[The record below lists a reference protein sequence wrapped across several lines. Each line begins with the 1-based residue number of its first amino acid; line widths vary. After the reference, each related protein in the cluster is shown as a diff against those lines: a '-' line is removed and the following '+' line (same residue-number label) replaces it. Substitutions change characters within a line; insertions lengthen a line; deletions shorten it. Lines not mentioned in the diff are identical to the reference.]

1 MKAVNLWKTLFCA
14 ALAVTAFSACSDDDK
29 DDDGGMPSITVNG
42 EASVTVAVK
51 LDGGTT
57 DAIEVVSSGNWA
69 LELTGTE
76 TGWCHPSKET
86 GGKGKTSLTF
96 TVDKWEGAA
105 STDERSVTATL
116 TTNGSFEGITIPKKA
131 TIVVKQNGDGS
142 TVVTTNVKE
151 IRSQLTF
158 DGKAVANSHVIT
170 GIVVSSYEGNNINNH
185 QIMITD
191 NTTESGAGLMVRFK
205 GFVGNKD
212 TDYNLSMGSI
222 VSFDLQGGIAQMY
235 NDDVLYQVDFS
246 NAGAD
251 PKITIVDSSDN
262 TPDAITITDL
272 SKLADYQSQYV
283 QIYSQPIS
291 SIRGEM
297 YYNVSSGYANQT
309 FMTKTGET
317 FQLSFNSYTSS
328 WAKSIEIPSK
338 SGYMKGCVS
347 FNVKAANLAPRNAA
361 DLSGLTEDLFP
372 DPTPETTTIS
382 QITEA
387 GSYELKNVIV
397 VTRSDKAYMIADNTG
412 AMQVYHD
419 GNVRKVGDKINISGL
434 VTVYQAPNNTPQFN
448 DDATVS
454 LISEGNSWQYDFL
467 EYSVENVKNYFSD
480 VKCVAVQ
487 LKGTIVKDGNYFN
500 LVFDGVTDV
509 QGSIQY
515 YTPDASVLD
524 VPVVVKGYAIGKS
537 QSGSIQRIKV
547 FPYEITVDASTPY
560 INATA
565 PATFSADGETIPVA
579 FTAGNLGT
587 NKVFA
592 KLTENAAGQ
601 FSVPDGAVAGSS
613 VAVTAKKNE
622 TGAAQTAQLTLY
634 IAASQDATPV
644 DQITGALKQ
653 AAPLSGDEGAPY
665 AWIMKQGELTTAGGE
680 VNKGEPAMA
689 WTASEV
695 TYTGW
700 DSNASAKGIQIGS
713 SGKPEADFTLTTANY
728 SGKIT
733 SIKVNASIGNSGD
746 GKLTVKIGDTQIGE
760 TITLTTTA
768 TTYTFTPASPVAGS
782 ITIGLSATAKAMY
795 IKSVDINPAE

>member
-1 MKAVNLWKTLFCA
+1 
-14 ALAVTAFSACSDDDK
+14 
-29 DDDGGMPSITVNG
+29 
-42 EASVTVAVK
+42 
-51 LDGGTT
+51 
-57 DAIEVVSSGNWA
+57 
-69 LELTGTE
+69 
-76 TGWCHPSKET
+76 
-86 GGKGKTSLTF
+86 
-96 TVDKWEGAA
+96 
-105 STDERSVTATL
+105 
-116 TTNGSFEGITIPKKA
+116 
-131 TIVVKQNGDGS
+131 
-142 TVVTTNVKE
+142 
-151 IRSQLTF
+151 
-158 DGKAVANSHVIT
+158 
-170 GIVVSSYEGNNINNH
+170 
-185 QIMITD
+185 
-191 NTTESGAGLMVRFK
+191 
-205 GFVGNKD
+205 
-212 TDYNLSMGSI
+212 
-222 VSFDLQGGIAQMY
+222 MY
-235 NDDVLYQVDFS
+235 NDVLYQVDFS

-347 FNVKAANLAPRNAA
+347 FNVKAANLAPRNTA

-412 AMQVYHD
+412 AMQVYHN

-454 LISEGNSWQYDFL
+454 LISEGNSWQYDFS
-467 EYSVENVKNYFSD
+467 EYSVESVKNYFSD

-487 LKGTIVKDGNYFN
+487 LKGTIVKDRNYFN
-500 LVFDGVTDV
+500 LVFDGVNDV

-515 YTPDASVLD
+515 YTPDVSVLD

-547 FPYEITVDASTPY
+547 FPYEITADASTPY

-592 KLTENAAGQ
+592 KLTENTAGQ
-601 FSVPDGAVAGSS
+601 FSVLDGAVSGSS

-644 DQITGALKQ
+644 DQITVALKQ

-680 VNKGEPAMA
+680 VSKGEPAMA

-713 SGKPEADFTLTTANY
+713 GSKPEADFTLTTANY

-733 SIKVNASIGNSGD
+733 SIKVNASIGSGGD

>member
-69 LELTGTE
+69 LTFDDE
-76 TGWCHPSKET
+76 TATWCHPSKET
-86 GGKGKTSLTF
+86 GGKGKTTLTF

-105 STDERSVTATL
+105 STDSRQVTAKLL
-116 TTNGSFEGITIPKKA
+116 TTGNFEGIPIPKTA
-131 TIVVKQNGDGS
+131 TVIIKQNGDGS
-142 TVVTTNVKE
+142 TAVTTNVKE

-235 NDDVLYQVDFS
+235 NDVLYQVDFS

-454 LISEGNSWQYDFL
+454 LISEGNSWQYDFS
-467 EYSVENVKNYFSD
+467 EYSVESVKNYFND

-500 LVFDGVTDV
+500 LVFDGVNDV

-524 VPVVVKGYAIGKS
+524 VPVIVKGYAIGKS

-547 FPYEITVDASTPY
+547 FPYEITVDASIPY

-601 FSVPDGAVAGSS
+601 FSVPDGAVSGSS

-644 DQITGALKQ
+644 DQITVALKQ

>member
-1 MKAVNLWKTLFCA
+1 
-14 ALAVTAFSACSDDDK
+14 
-29 DDDGGMPSITVNG
+29 
-42 EASVTVAVK
+42 
-51 LDGGTT
+51 
-57 DAIEVVSSGNWA
+57 
-69 LELTGTE
+69 
-76 TGWCHPSKET
+76 
-86 GGKGKTSLTF
+86 
-96 TVDKWEGAA
+96 
-105 STDERSVTATL
+105 
-116 TTNGSFEGITIPKKA
+116 
-131 TIVVKQNGDGS
+131 
-142 TVVTTNVKE
+142 
-151 IRSQLTF
+151 
-158 DGKAVANSHVIT
+158 
-170 GIVVSSYEGNNINNH
+170 
-185 QIMITD
+185 
-191 NTTESGAGLMVRFK
+191 
-205 GFVGNKD
+205 
-212 TDYNLSMGSI
+212 
-222 VSFDLQGGIAQMY
+222 MY
-235 NDDVLYQVDFS
+235 NDVLYQVDFS

-347 FNVKAANLAPRNAA
+347 FNVKAANLAPRNTA

-412 AMQVYHD
+412 AMQVYHN

-454 LISEGNSWQYDFL
+454 LISEGNSWQYDFS
-467 EYSVENVKNYFSD
+467 EYSVESVKNYFSD

-487 LKGTIVKDGNYFN
+487 LKGTIVKDRNYFN
-500 LVFDGVTDV
+500 LVFDGVNDV

-515 YTPDASVLD
+515 YTPDVSVLD

-547 FPYEITVDASTPY
+547 FPYEITADASTPY

-592 KLTENAAGQ
+592 KLTENTAGQ
-601 FSVPDGAVAGSS
+601 FSVLDGAVSGSS

-644 DQITGALKQ
+644 DQITVALKQ
-653 AAPLSGDEGAPY
+653 AAL
-665 AWIMKQGELTTAGGE
+665 
-680 VNKGEPAMA
+680 
-689 WTASEV
+689 
-695 TYTGW
+695 
-700 DSNASAKGIQIGS
+700 
-713 SGKPEADFTLTTANY
+713 
-728 SGKIT
+728 
-733 SIKVNASIGNSGD
+733 
-746 GKLTVKIGDTQIGE
+746 
-760 TITLTTTA
+760 
-768 TTYTFTPASPVAGS
+768 
-782 ITIGLSATAKAMY
+782 
-795 IKSVDINPAE
+795 

>member
-69 LELTGTE
+69 LTFDDE
-76 TGWCHPSKET
+76 TATWCHPSKET
-86 GGKGKTSLTF
+86 GGKGKTTLTF
-96 TVDKWEGAA
+96 TVDKWEGAT
-105 STDERSVTATL
+105 STDSRQVTAKLL
-116 TTNGSFEGITIPKKA
+116 TTGNFEGIPIPKTA
-131 TIVVKQNGDGS
+131 TVIIKQNGDGS
-142 TVVTTNVKE
+142 TAVTTNVKE

-235 NDDVLYQVDFS
+235 NDVLYQVDFS

-454 LISEGNSWQYDFL
+454 LISEGNSWQYDFS
-467 EYSVENVKNYFSD
+467 EYSVESVKNYFND

-500 LVFDGVTDV
+500 LVFDGVNDV

-524 VPVVVKGYAIGKS
+524 VPVIVKGYAIGKS

-547 FPYEITVDASTPY
+547 FPYEITVDASIPY

-601 FSVPDGAVAGSS
+601 FSVPDGAVSGSS

-634 IAASQDATPV
+634 IAASQDATPI
-644 DQITGALKQ
+644 DQITVALKQ

>member
-1 MKAVNLWKTLFCA
+1 
-14 ALAVTAFSACSDDDK
+14 
-29 DDDGGMPSITVNG
+29 
-42 EASVTVAVK
+42 
-51 LDGGTT
+51 
-57 DAIEVVSSGNWA
+57 
-69 LELTGTE
+69 
-76 TGWCHPSKET
+76 
-86 GGKGKTSLTF
+86 
-96 TVDKWEGAA
+96 
-105 STDERSVTATL
+105 
-116 TTNGSFEGITIPKKA
+116 
-131 TIVVKQNGDGS
+131 
-142 TVVTTNVKE
+142 
-151 IRSQLTF
+151 
-158 DGKAVANSHVIT
+158 
-170 GIVVSSYEGNNINNH
+170 
-185 QIMITD
+185 MITD

-235 NDDVLYQVDFS
+235 NDVLYQVDFS

-347 FNVKAANLAPRNAA
+347 FNVKAANLAPRNTA

-412 AMQVYHD
+412 AMQVYHN

-454 LISEGNSWQYDFL
+454 LISEGNSWQYDFS
-467 EYSVENVKNYFSD
+467 EYSVESVKNYFSD

-487 LKGTIVKDGNYFN
+487 LKGTIVKDRNYFN
-500 LVFDGVTDV
+500 LVFDGVNDV

-515 YTPDASVLD
+515 YTPDVSVLD

-547 FPYEITVDASTPY
+547 FPYEITADASTPY

-592 KLTENAAGQ
+592 KLTENTAGQ
-601 FSVPDGAVAGSS
+601 FSVLDGAVSGSS

-644 DQITGALKQ
+644 DQITVALKQ

-680 VNKGEPAMA
+680 VSKGEPAMA

-713 SGKPEADFTLTTANY
+713 GSKPEADFTLTTANY

-733 SIKVNASIGNSGD
+733 SIKVNASIGSGGD

>member
-69 LELTGTE
+69 LTFDDE
-76 TGWCHPSKET
+76 TATWCHPSKET
-86 GGKGKTSLTF
+86 GGKGKTTLTF

-235 NDDVLYQVDFS
+235 NDVLYQVDFS

-454 LISEGNSWQYDFL
+454 LISEGNSWQYDFS
-467 EYSVENVKNYFSD
+467 EYSVESVKNYFND

-500 LVFDGVTDV
+500 LVFDGVNDV

-524 VPVVVKGYAIGKS
+524 VPVIVKGYAIGKS

-547 FPYEITVDASTPY
+547 FPYEITVDASIPY

-601 FSVPDGAVAGSS
+601 FSVPDGAVSGSS

-634 IAASQDATPV
+634 IAASQDATPI
-644 DQITGALKQ
+644 DQITVALKQ

>member
-1 MKAVNLWKTLFCA
+1 
-14 ALAVTAFSACSDDDK
+14 
-29 DDDGGMPSITVNG
+29 
-42 EASVTVAVK
+42 
-51 LDGGTT
+51 
-57 DAIEVVSSGNWA
+57 
-69 LELTGTE
+69 
-76 TGWCHPSKET
+76 
-86 GGKGKTSLTF
+86 
-96 TVDKWEGAA
+96 
-105 STDERSVTATL
+105 
-116 TTNGSFEGITIPKKA
+116 
-131 TIVVKQNGDGS
+131 
-142 TVVTTNVKE
+142 
-151 IRSQLTF
+151 
-158 DGKAVANSHVIT
+158 
-170 GIVVSSYEGNNINNH
+170 
-185 QIMITD
+185 
-191 NTTESGAGLMVRFK
+191 
-205 GFVGNKD
+205 
-212 TDYNLSMGSI
+212 
-222 VSFDLQGGIAQMY
+222 
-235 NDDVLYQVDFS
+235 
-246 NAGAD
+246 
-251 PKITIVDSSDN
+251 
-262 TPDAITITDL
+262 
-272 SKLADYQSQYV
+272 
-283 QIYSQPIS
+283 
-291 SIRGEM
+291 
-297 YYNVSSGYANQT
+297 
-309 FMTKTGET
+309 
-317 FQLSFNSYTSS
+317 
-328 WAKSIEIPSK
+328 
-338 SGYMKGCVS
+338 MKGCVS
-347 FNVKAANLAPRNAA
+347 FNVKAANLAPRNTA

-412 AMQVYHD
+412 AMQVYHN

-454 LISEGNSWQYDFL
+454 LISEGNSWQYDFS
-467 EYSVENVKNYFSD
+467 EYSVESVKNYFSD

-487 LKGTIVKDGNYFN
+487 LKGTIVKDRNYFN
-500 LVFDGVTDV
+500 LVFDGVNDV

-515 YTPDASVLD
+515 YTPDVSVLD

-547 FPYEITVDASTPY
+547 FPYEITADASTPY

-592 KLTENAAGQ
+592 KLTENTAGQ
-601 FSVPDGAVAGSS
+601 FSVLDGAVSGSS

-644 DQITGALKQ
+644 DQITVALKQ

-680 VNKGEPAMA
+680 VSKGEPAMA

-713 SGKPEADFTLTTANY
+713 GSKPEADFTLTTANY

-733 SIKVNASIGNSGD
+733 SIKVNASIGSGGD

>member
-235 NDDVLYQVDFS
+235 NDVLYQVDFS

-592 KLTENAAGQ
+592 KLTENAARQ

-644 DQITGALKQ
+644 DQITVALKQ

>member
-1 MKAVNLWKTLFCA
+1 MFCA

-235 NDDVLYQVDFS
+235 NDVLYQVDFS

-644 DQITGALKQ
+644 DQITVALKQ